1 MKLKKFSAML
11 CAAVICLAMS
21 ACGSDSNT
29 AEETVSETASSE
41 TTAALEDNSASAD
54 TSAGNSDSDTEEKDN
69 PAKRMIKFDL
79 PEGFKLKGD
88 NFNETAY
95 GDGVANIILKA
106 NYNEEGYPPVAEFEE
121 TGRLMNMFTYSSF
134 EVEYSDAISFTLCG
148 YDAVESTFVV
158 RDPDDKTN
166 AAKYRSVYVET
177 ETCAY
182 ILTLGSLEQDFD
194 SYNDV
199 FNKVIDSV
207 QFIKE

>member
-1 MKLKKFSAML
+1 MKLKKFSAMF
-11 CAAVICLAMS
+11 CAAAICLAMS
-21 ACGSDSNT
+21 ACASDSNT
-29 AEETVSETASSE
+29 GEETVSETASSA
-41 TTAALEDNSASAD
+41 TTAASEETSASAD
-54 TSAGNSDSDTEEKDN
+54 ASENNSDPDDEEKDN

-79 PEGFKLKGD
+79 PDGFKSKGES
-88 NFNETAY
+88 FNELAY

-121 TGRLMNMFTYSSF
+121 TGRLMNMFTYLSF
-134 EVEYSDAISFTLCG
+134 EVEYGDAISFTLCG

-194 SYNDV
+194 NYNDI
-199 FNKVIDSV
+199 FNKVLESV
-207 QFIKE
+207 EFIKE